1 MQRRRA
7 LAIAAALLGAAAFPA
22 AADAPYPNHTVTL
35 TVPFAPGGPGD
46 ITARYVAL
54 GLQKDLGQNFVIENK
69 PGANGVLAAGVVS
82 HAPPDGYSLLQI
94 SSSHTANES
103 LIPNRGYNLMKD
115 FDPVASLNFTEL
127 VLMVNNDLPVK
138 TVPELIAY
146 LKANPGK
153 VNFGSGGNGSG
164 YHLAAELFKS
174 MTGTQMTHVPYKSSA
189 NARTDLIGGQIQVMF
204 DALPASLELIRAG
217 KMRAIATT
225 AKSRSTVLPDLP
237 TVAETVPGYESTIFV
252 GLMAPKGT
260 PPAVLDKLHDAI
272 NKVLSTPESTAY
284 WAKQGARPM
293 IMSRQEYNQYLE
305 RDIAET
311 AKVVKI
317 SGAKID

>member
-1 MQRRRA
+1 MQRRWM
-7 LAIAAALLGAAAFPA
+7 LAAAAAVLAACALPA
-22 AADAPYPNHTVTL
+22 SAADPYPNRPVTI

-46 ITARYVAL
+46 LTARFIAQ
-54 GLQKDLGQNFVIENK
+54 GLQKELGQNFVIENK
-69 PGANGVLAAGVVS
+69 PGANGVLAAGVVA
-82 HAPPDGYSLLQI
+82 HAAPDGYNLLQI

-115 FDPVASLNFTEL
+115 FDPVASLNFTEM
-127 VLMVNNDLPVK
+127 VLMVNNELPVK

-153 VNFGSGGNGSG
+153 VNFGSGGNGSA

-189 NARTDLIGGQIQVMF
+189 NARSDLIGGQIQVMF
-204 DALPASLELIRAG
+204 DALPSSLELIRAG
-217 KMRAIATT
+217 KMRALATT
-225 AKSRSTVLPDLP
+225 ARTRSSVLDVP

-293 IMSRQEYNQYLE
+293 IMSREEYRQYLE
-305 RDIAET
+305 HDITET
-311 AKVVKI
+311 AKIVKI